1 MADVALGRESRHR
14 GFWGYYITTT
24 KMPILPQSIAE
35 LQRMTED
42 QRWFR
47 SELTHF
53 SGIEPGVFSLIFE
66 GAGWGIR
73 LFYMGLAFLTGI
85 IYFLKGLAWTHTQRL
100 RRLVQTKP

>member
-47 SELTHF
+47 S
-53 SGIEPGVFSLIFE
+53 
-66 GAGWGIR
+66 
-73 LFYMGLAFLTGI
+73 
-85 IYFLKGLAWTHTQRL
+85 LAWTHTQRL